1 MSKFSPNVVDKLLHG
16 LAHDDDFRAAFE
28 PERDPL
34 ALPCWDLGVLVVA
47 EQLDAL
53 SASLLSARDLAEHLV
68 GRSIWMMERTPAA
81 FEADWYVGEILQR
94 PRVWLFGE
102 ERS

>member
-1 MSKFSPNVVDKLLHG
+1 M
-16 LAHDDDFRAAFE
+16 
-28 PERDPL
+28 
-34 ALPCWDLGVLVVA
+34 LVVA

-68 GRSIWMMERTPAA
+68 GRSIWMMERTPEA
-81 FEADWYVGEILQR
+81 FETDEYVARIRQR
-94 PRVWLFGE
+94 PRVWVFGE